1 METNNIKIVKIEIS
15 KDALDTIKEIQSK
28 DGYNVRERQI
38 CMMEAI
44 SDLTL
49 SLDTDDVGKSRFCNI
64 LTHLSDY
71 EKLLREL
78 NRVHIIGK

>member
-1 METNNIKIVKIEIS
+1 METNNMKIVKIEIS

-28 DGYNVRERQI
+28 DGYNVRERQS

-49 SLDTDDVGKSRFCNI
+49 SLNADDVDKRRFCYI
-64 LTHLSDY
+64 LTHLTDY
-71 EKLLREL
+71 EKLIREL
-78 NRVHIIGK
+78 STIHIITQ

>member
-1 METNNIKIVKIEIS
+1 METNNMKIVKIEIS

-28 DGYNVRERQI
+28 DGYNVRERQS

-49 SLDTDDVGKSRFCNI
+49 SLNA
-64 LTHLSDY
+64 
-71 EKLLREL
+71 
-78 NRVHIIGK
+78 

>member
-1 METNNIKIVKIEIS
+1 METNNMKIVKIEIS

-28 DGYNVRERQI
+28 DGYNVRERQS

-49 SLDTDDVGKSRFCNI
+49 SPSCRRCRQKQILPHTYTPVG
-64 LTHLSDY
+64 L
-71 EKLLREL
+71 
-78 NRVHIIGK
+78 

>member
-1 METNNIKIVKIEIS
+1 METNNMKIVKIEIS

-28 DGYNVRERQI
+28 DGYNIRERQS

-44 SDLTL
+44 SDLTF
-49 SLDTDDVGKSRFCNI
+49 SLNTDDVGKSRFCYI
-64 LTHLSDY
+64 LTYLSDY

-78 NRVHIIGK
+78 NRVHIISQ

>member
-1 METNNIKIVKIEIS
+1 METNNMKIVKIEIS

-28 DGYNVRERQI
+28 DGYNVRERQS
-38 CMMEAI
+38 CI

-49 SLDTDDVGKSRFCNI
+49 SLDTDDVGKSRFCHI

-78 NRVHIIGK
+78 NRVHIISQ